1 MKKRKVNEDEVVQFY
16 TEILRNPEDMGFKA
30 TDAMKAAE
38 FFSKYLNILE
48 KNTDTDGS
56 VTIID
61 DIGGNN
67 GE

>member
-1 MKKRKVNEDEVVQFY
+1 MRKKKVNEDEVVKFY

-30 TDAMKAAE
+30 TDSMKAAE

-48 KNTDTDGS
+48 KNTNPDGS